1 MFRKNGHFPNLSG
14 WNASNHWYGETTEW
28 TTRLCKCL
36 QIIPTSVFQM
46 MYISP
51 YQPFEKRFPPGAT
64 GRFHDH
70 FGNLNGRWSW
80 EDPKDVLLYG
90 CDLEEYFFLL
100 MVPKCGEPTRWGWY
114 SLWWIFTGC
123 GWLWVGDVV
132 AVSRCDVILW
142 WLELTCCFG
151 AMEAICKNAHRFSHR
166 WKYRDLAVLGTCN
179 FSVNLNSID
188 KDWLWKGGWSA
199 SALHSPPD
207 DWNWICESWVSRKQH
222 PATYRKR

>member
-90 CDLEEYFFLL
+90 CDLEEYFFCWWFRNAANRPVEVGIVYGEYLL
-100 MVPKCGEPTRWGWY
+100 AVG
-114 SLWWIFTGC
+114 GC
-123 GWLWVGDVV
+123 GWEML
-132 AVSRCDVILW
+132 SRCRGVMWSCGDLSLLVVLVPW
-142 WLELTCCFG
+142 KQFARMPTGFLTG
-151 AMEAICKNAHRFSHR
+151 
-166 WKYRDLAVLGTCN
+166 G
-179 FSVNLNSID
+179 SIGI
-188 KDWLWKGGWSA
+188 WQS
-199 SALHSPPD
+199 
-207 DWNWICESWVSRKQH
+207 
-222 PATYRKR
+222 